1 MTGCGM
7 GTTVAGNQGTLAMSG
22 TVHGGQQGVAGSVI
36 QLYTVGNTGNGSVA
50 TPMLTTPVTTDS
62 SGFFSITSDYA
73 CGKSYTGATLTNSSS
88 QVYIVAT
95 GGNPGLASGTNNQA
109 LVMMAALGTC
119 SNLSASSYIFINEV
133 TTVAAAWALAPFM
146 TSATNVGASAT
157 NALGIQNA
165 FLNAGLLANTSNGT
179 AATLPATQT
188 IETGK
193 LYALADSLASCINSN
208 GGSACTPLFAA
219 ATPAGG
225 TTPTNTLGAALNI
238 VKNPGQNV
246 KAVFNAIG
254 GFPPYATTLLKAPN
268 DWTMSMS
275 VTGGGLSA
283 PAAIDVDAEGIV
295 WATNSYFGG
304 VSAFSAQGT
313 PISANGYG
321 TGNTVQIGDTTQSY
335 GLTIDTLGDIWA
347 TNYNATYRQQGA
359 VTEFMGTNSGSPGT
373 VVLNNGNPGFYDN
386 SLQYPYAVA
395 ADTNGNIFIAN
406 NASSSAT
413 VYTSTG
419 SVYTNPD
426 GVYSAGLGSSLNL
439 NAFPQAI
446 AVDQSHGF
454 WLPDGGYNVVHLS
467 ADGALLAVSECCY
480 DSLGIATDAQGD
492 AWVANYLNDSVSEV
506 GPDGTVIINQDNLG
520 GLSYPDYLAVDA
532 AQNVW
537 VANYH
542 GGSIS
547 ELAGN
552 GKTVLPGTSTQLAPG
567 TAISPTTGTYGT
579 GGYGL
584 DANMS
589 LPFAIVP
596 DEAGS
601 IWVSDNN
608 VASNKLVMFFGL
620 ATPTATPT
628 LPTPTAP

>member
-7 GTTVAGNQGTLAMSG
+7 GTTVAGNQGTLVMSG
-22 TVHGGQQGVAGSVI
+22 TVHGGQQGVAGSLI

-73 CGKSYTGATLTNSSS
+73 CGKSYTGATLTNSSN

-146 TSATNVGASAT
+146 ASATNVGASAT

-208 GGSACTPLFAA
+208 GGSACTPLFTA

-268 DWTMSMS
+268 DWTMSLT
-275 VTGGGLSA
+275 VTGGGLSG
-283 PAAIDVDAEGIV
+283 PSAIDVDAEGIV
-295 WATNSYFGG
+295 WVANYFFGG
-304 VSAFSAQGT
+304 ISAFSAQGI
-313 PISANGYG
+313 PISPNGYG
-321 TGNTVQIGDTTQSY
+321 TGNAVQIGDTIQTY

-347 TNYNATYRQQGA
+347 TNYNAPYRQAGA
-359 VTEFMGTNSGSPGT
+359 VTKFLGTNSGSPGT

-386 SLQYPYAVA
+386 SLQYPFAVA

-406 NASSSAT
+406 SASSSAT
-413 VYTSTG
+413 VYTSAG
-419 SVYTNPD
+419 SVYTTPD
-426 GVYSAGLGSSLNL
+426 GVYSAGLGENLKL
-439 NAFPQAI
+439 NAFAQGI
-446 AVDQSHGF
+446 AVDQNHGF
-454 WLPDGGYNVVHLS
+454 WLPDADFNVAHIS
-467 ADGALLAVSECCY
+467 ADGTLLALSECCNE
-480 DSLGIATDAQGD
+480 SIGVATDAQGN
-492 AWVANYLNDSVSEV
+492 AWVANYAGNSVSEV
-506 GPDGTVIINQDNLG
+506 APDGTVIINQTQAG

-537 VANYH
+537 VANFH

-552 GKTVLPGTSTQLAPG
+552 GQTVLPGTSTQLAPG
-567 TAISPTTGTYGT
+567 TAISPSTGTYGI

-584 DANMS
+584 DAN
-589 LPFAIVP
+589 LDLVFGIVP
-596 DEAGS
+596 DQAGS
-601 IWVSDNN
+601 IWVSDHNY
-608 VASNKLVMFFGL
+608 VTNKIVMFFGL